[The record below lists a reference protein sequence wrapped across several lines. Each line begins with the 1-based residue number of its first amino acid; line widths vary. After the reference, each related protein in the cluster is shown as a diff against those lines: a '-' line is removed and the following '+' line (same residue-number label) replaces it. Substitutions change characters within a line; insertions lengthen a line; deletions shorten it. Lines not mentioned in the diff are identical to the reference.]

1 MRLSKI
7 ALENFRC
14 FAALELDLHPQ
25 MTVLVAENGL
35 GKSSVLDAI
44 RIALWPFVSSF
55 DLAKSRFNDP
65 SYGIPIDDIRLLRM
79 NANDMARQLP
89 TKVIVTGDFGSGPNC
104 TWIRY
109 RDQESEHSKT
119 KDAGDTAFM
128 RQRAKDFQAQ
138 IRTPEKPTLNLP
150 VFGYYGTGRLYAN
163 KKLTQQTRVKDDS
176 TKTDFYIR
184 TFGYRNCLDPASSF
198 LHFKEWFGWAS
209 SARKEMIFSLD
220 ESPLSG
226 GAKLSG
232 PSNSTQDARILSG
245 IEDQLAVVRQ
255 SIDTMLQAVTGW
267 HGLEY
272 SFFHER
278 SLILHHPEHG
288 IMKVDALSDG
298 VRNMLAMVGDIAYR
312 CVKLNPHLGGAAAR
326 ETAGVVLIDEID
338 MHLHPRWQQVVLGQL
353 QQAFPRIQFVVTTH
367 SPQVLTSVDAACI
380 RKLHLSEDATSVVV
394 ERPRQQTKG
403 VASSDLLAEIMG
415 VDPIPDL
422 PEAQDVSAYHA
433 MIQQNRHT
441 DDVGLKLRM
450 AIEQHFGSDHPVI
463 RECDRLIRL
472 QAFKQKLPLPAF
484 KPDRPQEDAERA
496 D

>member
-65 SYGIPIDDIRLLRM
+65 SYGISIDDIRLLRM

-198 LHFKEWFGWAS
+198 QHFKEWFGWAS
-209 SARKEMIFSLD
+209 SARKEMIFTLD

-226 GAKLSG
+226 GPKLSG

-338 MHLHPRWQQVVLGQL
+338 MHLHPRWQQVVVGQL
-353 QQAFPRIQFVVTTH
+353 QQAFPRIQFVATTH
-367 SPQVLTSVDAACI
+367 SPQVISSVPSENI
-380 RKLHLSEDATSVVV
+380 RILHEG
-394 ERPRQQTKG
+394 G
-403 VASSDLLAEIMG
+403 VHLAPPGTEGAESARILKRVFL
-415 VDPIPDL
+415 VDP
-422 PEAQDVSAYHA
+422 
-433 MIQQNRHT
+433 
-441 DDVGLKLRM
+441 
-450 AIEQHFGSDHPVI
+450 
-463 RECDRLIRL
+463 
-472 QAFKQKLPLPAF
+472 
-484 KPDRPQEDAERA
+484 RPQENQATKELNEYLQLVYSDEWASPRAIELRSLLDARYQGEEPALTEA
-496 D
+496 DLYIENREWEKSIEGDKDA